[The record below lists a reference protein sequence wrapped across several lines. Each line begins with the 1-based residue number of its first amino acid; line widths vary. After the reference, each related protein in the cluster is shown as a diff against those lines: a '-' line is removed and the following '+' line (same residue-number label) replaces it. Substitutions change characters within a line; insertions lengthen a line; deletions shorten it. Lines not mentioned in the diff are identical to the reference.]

1 MKKLMIVA
9 FVVASV
15 FTACGGKKKA
25 DNTTPPAGSATE
37 PAPAEGSGS
46 DATTPPAEGAEP
58 APAQ

>member
-37 PAPAEGSGS
+37 PAPAEAGS
-46 DATTPPAEGAEP
+46 DATEPAPAEGAEP